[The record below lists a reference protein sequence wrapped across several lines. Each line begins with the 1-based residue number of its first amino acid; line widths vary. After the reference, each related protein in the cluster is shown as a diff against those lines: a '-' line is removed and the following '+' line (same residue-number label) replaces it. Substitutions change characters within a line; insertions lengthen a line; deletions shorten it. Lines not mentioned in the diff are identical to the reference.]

1 MSSSILKAN
10 QDKEELAISS
20 INKSQER
27 AKLTIQ
33 ELIEQYKDTA
43 EKILFNNH
51 GSDPEKEKQI
61 ERQLKKLQQE
71 K

>member
-10 QDKEELAISS
+10 EDKEEAAIKS

-27 AKLTIQ
+27 AKITIQ

-51 GSDPEKEKQI
+51 GSDPEKEKEI
-61 ERQLKKLQQE
+61 EMHLKKLQKE